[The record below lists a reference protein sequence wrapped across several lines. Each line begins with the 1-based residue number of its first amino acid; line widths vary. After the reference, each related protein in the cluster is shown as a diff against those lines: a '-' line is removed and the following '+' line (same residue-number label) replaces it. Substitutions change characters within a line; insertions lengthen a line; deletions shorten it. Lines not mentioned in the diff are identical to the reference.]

1 VTRREFLRTGTLAA
15 GAAGLAL
22 SGSTASARRAPE
34 RRCIFLFLTGGPSQ
48 LDTWDPK
55 PDAPAEVRGPFRS
68 IPTAVPGV
76 RFSEL
81 FPRMAARAERFA
93 VVRSLY
99 HEEAPIHETGQ
110 QLVQTGRLARDGRE
124 HPHVGAVLHSL
135 GYGPWTILQGPLGD
149 TGVDIGHGQTAGPLG
164 PEHDPCYGGDHHLHQ
179 EPMRVRERYGPH
191 PFGRDCLG
199 ARRLIEAGA
208 GLVTVNMFS
217 TVYDTTSWDC
227 HADGGS
233 LATDLNDYRS
243 TVAPM
248 FDQAYTALL
257 DDLADRG
264 LLDTTLVLAVGEF
277 GRTPYLN
284 SRGGRDHWPGVWTA
298 LMAGAGVRGGCVVG
312 ASDALGGEP
321 ADRPVT
327 PAELVATVYHA
338 LGADPRALIGADPI
352 RELFR

>member
-15 GAAGLAL
+15 GAVGLTL
-22 SGSTASARRAPE
+22 SGSAASVRPAPD

-68 IPTAVPGV
+68 IPTAIPGV

-81 FPRMAARAERFA
+81 FPRMAARADRFA
-93 VVRSLY
+93 VVRSLH

-110 QLVQTGRLARDGRE
+110 QMVQTGRLARGDRE
-124 HPHVGAVLHSL
+124 HPHVGAVLSSL
-135 GYGPWTILQGPLGD
+135 GYGPWAIVPGPLGD
-149 TGVDIGHGQTAGPLG
+149 TGVDVGHGQTAGPLG
-164 PEHDPCYGGDHHLHQ
+164 PEH
-179 EPMRVRERYGPH
+179 GPH
-191 PFGRDCLG
+191 IMPEPDRYCDGRF
-199 ARRLIEAGA
+199 ARSCRRARHLVEVGI
-208 GLVTVNMFS
+208 GLVVVNMFD
-217 TVYDTTSWDC
+217 TVYDTVSWDC

-257 DDLADRG
+257 DDLADRR

-298 LMAGAGVRGGCVVG
+298 LVAGAGVRGGCVVG

-338 LGADPRALIGADPI
+338 LGADPRPLVEAEPVW
-352 RELFR
+352 ELFR